1 MVQRRATRFAT
12 STYSREPGTVTN
24 ILNTLGEKLADWLSS
39 IKLPLTFHLTSEDP
53 PYLHGNTTLTK
64 LSQISTSTDA
74 YKFSFL
80 LRTRS
85 LPGYHAR
92 ELQGHPETAD
102 VNSERSSRDSRRKQW
117 TIWFFPHFTCTCKYR
132 APRLT
137 FAQQYLHYGITIAD
151 QPYRCRTV
159 ETRHNS
165 EPAQAKFLT
174 SYVVV
179 FFMCSMSYGERWL
192 SFVLNAA

>member
-102 VNSERSSRDSRRKQW
+102 VNSEPSGFFHILLALVNTEHPDWRLHSSICIMELPLQINRIDVEQLKPA
-117 TIWFFPHFTCTCKYR
+117 TI
-132 APRLT
+132 
-137 FAQQYLHYGITIAD
+137 
-151 QPYRCRTV
+151 
-159 ETRHNS
+159 
-165 EPAQAKFLT
+165 
-174 SYVVV
+174 
-179 FFMCSMSYGERWL
+179 L
-192 SFVLNAA
+192 SLPKPSF